1 MRAVNAIS
9 SCSAEQAANL
19 APFSLAHGIDDTMA
33 RIIAVANQKGGV
45 GKTTTAV
52 NLAAALAAAKRRVLL
67 VDFDPQG
74 NATMASG
81 VDKRVAKPNG
91 CEVLLDEAPI
101 EQAIVKTESHFDLLP
116 GNGDLT
122 AAELKLM
129 DAIARESR
137 LKEQLAKVADRYDII
152 LIDCPPSL
160 HLLTLNALTAAN
172 GLLIPVQCEYF
183 ALEGLSS
190 LLDTVK
196 AVRQRLNPALEIEG
210 LLRTMYDVRN
220 NLGNE
225 VSAQLIHHFGD
236 KVLRSIIP
244 RNVRLAEAPSHGQPI
259 HLYDRSSRGAIAY
272 IGLAGEM
279 IRRERGHVAAAAAAQ
294 DHAAEAAEAALH
306 DDATQVGLADE
317 TLDDIVDIHQE

>member
-1 MRAVNAIS
+1 
-9 SCSAEQAANL
+9 
-19 APFSLAHGIDDTMA
+19 MA
-33 RIIAVANQKGGV
+33 RILAVANQKGGV

-67 VDFDPQG
+67 VDLDPQG

-81 VDKRVAKPNG
+81 VDKHAARPNG
-91 CEVLLDEAPI
+91 CAVLLEEVTVADAVV
-101 EQAIVKTESHFDLLP
+101 ATDAHYDLLP

-129 DAIARESR
+129 DTLAREHR
-137 LKEQLAKVADRYDII
+137 LKEQLATVAGRYDTI
-152 LIDCPPSL
+152 LVDCPPSL
-160 HLLTLNALTAAN
+160 NLLTLNALTAAD
-172 GLLIPVQCEYF
+172 GVLIPVQCEYF

-190 LLDTVK
+190 LLETVK
-196 AVRQRLNPALEIEG
+196 AVRQRLNPKLEIEG

-225 VSAQLIHHFGD
+225 VSAQLTQHFGD

-272 IGLAGEM
+272 IGLAGEI
-279 IRRERGHVAAAAAAQ
+279 IRRERGLPPVAVESHEADDSTDMIEPSPAGAHGVVLKAPAANHQ
-294 DHAAEAAEAALH
+294 D
-306 DDATQVGLADE
+306 
-317 TLDDIVDIHQE
+317 

>member
-1 MRAVNAIS
+1 
-9 SCSAEQAANL
+9 
-19 APFSLAHGIDDTMA
+19 MA

-52 NLAAALAAAKRRVLL
+52 NLAAALAAAKRKVLL
-67 VDFDPQG
+67 VDLDPQG

-81 VDKRVAKPNG
+81 VDKREAKPNG
-91 CEVLLDEAPI
+91 CEVLLDESPI
-101 EQAIVKTESHFDLLP
+101 ERAIVTTEAHYDLLP

-137 LKEQLAKVADRYDII
+137 LKEQLAKISDRYQTI

-160 HLLTLNALTAAN
+160 HLLTLNALAAAD

-190 LLDTVK
+190 LLETVK
-196 AVRQRLNPALEIEG
+196 AVRQRLNPKLEIEG

-225 VSAQLIHHFGD
+225 VSAQLTQHFGD

-272 IGLAGEM
+272 IGLAGEI
-279 IRRERGHVAAAAAAQ
+279 IRRERGAQAAVAALN
-294 DHAAEAAEAALH
+294 DMHDTGAAL
-306 DDATQVGLADE
+306 DTAA
-317 TLDDIVDIHQE
+317 DIHQE

>member
-1 MRAVNAIS
+1 
-9 SCSAEQAANL
+9 
-19 APFSLAHGIDDTMA
+19 MA

-45 GKTTTAV
+45 GKTTTSV
-52 NLAAALAAAKRRVLL
+52 NLAAALAAAKRKVLL

-81 VDKRVAKPNG
+81 VDKHEAKPNG
-91 CEVLLDEAPI
+91 CEVLLGEVAIEDVLVRTEAGY
-101 EQAIVKTESHFDLLP
+101 DLMP

-129 DAIARESR
+129 DAMAREQR
-137 LKEQLAKVADRYDII
+137 LKEQLAKVADRYDTI

-172 GLLIPVQCEYF
+172 GVLIPVQCEYF

-190 LLDTVK
+190 LLDTIT
-196 AVRQRLNPALEIEG
+196 AVRQRLNPELELEG

-225 VSAQLIHHFGD
+225 VSSQLTTHFGE

-259 HLYDRSSRGAIAY
+259 HLYDRGSRGAIAY
-272 IGLAGEM
+272 IGLAGEI
-279 IRRERGHVAAAAAAQ
+279 IRRERALKGGAEPS
-294 DHAAEAAEAALH
+294 DAEAAAP
-306 DDATQVGLADE
+306 T
-317 TLDDIVDIHQE
+317 TP

>member
-1 MRAVNAIS
+1 
-9 SCSAEQAANL
+9 
-19 APFSLAHGIDDTMA
+19 MA

-67 VDFDPQG
+67 VDLDPQG

-81 VDKRVAKPNG
+81 VNKRDATPNA
-91 CEVLLDEAPI
+91 CAVLLEEVPMSA
-101 EQAIVKTESHFDLLP
+101 AIVTTAAHFDLLP
-116 GNGDLT
+116 GGSDLT

-129 DAIARESR
+129 DALAREHR
-137 LKEQLAKVADRYDII
+137 LKEQLAPVADNYDTI

-160 HLLTLNALTAAN
+160 NLLTLNALTAAD
-172 GLLIPVQCEYF
+172 GVLIPVQCEYF

-190 LLDTVK
+190 LLETVK
-196 AVRQRLNPALEIEG
+196 AVRHRLNPRLQIEG

-225 VSAQLIHHFGD
+225 VSAQLVQHFGD

-244 RNVRLAEAPSHGQPI
+244 RNVRLAEAPSYGQPI
-259 HLYDRSSRGAIAY
+259 QLYDRSSRGAIAY
-272 IGLAGEM
+272 TGLAGEM
-279 IRRERGHVAAAAAAQ
+279 IRRERAAHAGAATETPNPPA
-294 DHAAEAAEAALH
+294 H
-306 DDATQVGLADE
+306 DDPGVKLKAPTAN
-317 TLDDIVDIHQE
+317 HQE